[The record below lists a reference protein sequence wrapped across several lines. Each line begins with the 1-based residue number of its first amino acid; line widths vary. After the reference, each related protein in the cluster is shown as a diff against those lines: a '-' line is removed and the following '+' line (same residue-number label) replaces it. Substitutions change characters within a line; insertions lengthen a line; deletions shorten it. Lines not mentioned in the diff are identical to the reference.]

1 MTQVSKRLLA
11 KQMEE
16 KVYETFWETI
26 AKLNKKDEADLFFS
40 NLFTSAERVNF
51 IKRLSIGI
59 LLHRSYDWR
68 QICDLLKV
76 SPNTVAKVYSKLK
89 GRGFKLFFEK
99 VEREKGWVQFWKD
112 LAKTYLTVTHGDKVA
127 RLGDEGVENIYFNN
141 KNKKSLL

>member
-26 AKLNKKDEADLFFS
+26 SKLNKKKETDLFFS
-40 NLFTSAERVNF
+40 DLFTKAERVNF
-51 IKRLSIGI
+51 VKRLSISI
-59 LLHRSYDWR
+59 LLYKSYDWR

-76 SPNTVAKVYSKLK
+76 SPNTVAKIYSKLK
-89 GRGFKLFFEK
+89 GQGFKLFFEK
-99 VEREKGWVQFWKD
+99 VENEKNWVQFWKD

-127 RLGDEGVENIYFNN
+127 RLGDEGVENIYF
-141 KNKKSLL
+141 KNKKKFLL

>member
-26 AKLNKKDEADLFFS
+26 SKLNKKKETDLFFS
-40 NLFTSAERVNF
+40 DLFTKAERVNF
-51 IKRLSIGI
+51 VKRLSISI
-59 LLHRSYDWR
+59 LLYKSYDWR

-76 SPNTVAKVYSKLK
+76 SPNTVAKIYSKLK
-89 GRGFKLFFEK
+89 GQGFKLFFEK
-99 VEREKGWVQFWKD
+99 VEREKNWTQFWKD

-127 RLGDEGVENIYFNN
+127 RLGDEGVENIYF
-141 KNKKSLL
+141 KNKKKFLL